1 MTRLI
6 NLLSWLPGHSGF
18 GSYVQRVVPG
28 IDGLR
33 LQLGDD
39 AEAVLLTP
47 EQWSPEPP
55 ARASR
60 RMMRFLQRYSL
71 VQHGPDLSALLQRDG
86 IRLNQIEAIYSPFFD
101 ALLCWPE
108 VPQLITCHDLT
119 PLVSSNSRKAWLRYR
134 FWQPR
139 HCQGATRL
147 IAISRY
153 VADQLVEFGV
163 KPDRIEVIPNGI
175 QISRPP
181 VLTPSSQ
188 DLLALARH
196 DVNKNL
202 PALLRGAAQLQRHY
216 PKWRGV
222 LRIVGRGGRQTRL
235 VQRLHRQLPRP
246 EQVELIEM
254 LPQEQLVDC
263 LRSSLA
269 LLSASTEE
277 GFDYPVLEA
286 KAEGIPT
293 LISSIP
299 VHLEFHADSSL
310 FFPVD
315 DDGTVLA
322 RHLIDLCRDP
332 VLWGDLSQR
341 GLALAR
347 SLSVERQV
355 EAISDQIKALQLLR

>member
-1 MTRLI
+1 MTHLI

-33 LQLGDD
+33 LQLGEDSQ
-39 AEAVLLTP
+39 AALLTP

-55 ARASR
+55 AWASG
-60 RMMRFLQRYSL
+60 RMMRNLQRYSL
-71 VQHGPDLSALLQRDG
+71 VQHGLDLSALLQRDG
-86 IRLNQIEAIYSPFFD
+86 IKLNQIETIYSPFFD
-101 ALLCWPE
+101 SLLCWPE

-119 PLVSSNSRKAWLRYR
+119 PLVAPNSRKAWLRYR
-134 FWQPR
+134 LWQPR
-139 HCQGATRL
+139 HCQSATRL

-153 VADQLVEFGV
+153 VADQLMEFGV

-175 QISRPP
+175 EISRPP
-181 VLTPSSQ
+181 VLTSQSQ
-188 DLLALARH
+188 DLLVLARH

-202 PALLRGAAQLQRHY
+202 PALFRGVAQLQRNY
-216 PKWRGV
+216 PQWHGV
-222 LRIVGRGGRQTRL
+222 LRIVGRAGRQTGL
-235 VQRLHRQLPRP
+235 VERLHRQLPRP
-246 EQVELIEM
+246 EQVELTQG
-254 LPQEQLVDC
+254 LSQEQLVAS

-293 LISSIP
+293 VISDIP

-310 FFPVD
+310 FFPVN
-315 DDGTVLA
+315 DDGTALA
-322 RHLIDLCRDP
+322 RHLIDLCRDQA
-332 VLWGDLSQR
+332 LWGDLSQR

-347 SLSVERQV
+347 SLSLERQV
-355 EAISDQIKALQLLR
+355 EAISTQIKALAFLR

>member
-1 MTRLI
+1 MTHLI
-6 NLLSWLPGHSGF
+6 NLLPWLPGHSGF

-33 LQLGDD
+33 LQLGED
-39 AEAVLLTP
+39 AQPALLTP
-47 EQWSPEPP
+47 DQWSLEPP
-55 ARASR
+55 PRALGR
-60 RMMRFLQRYSL
+60 KMRFLQRYSL
-71 VQHGPDLSALLQRDG
+71 LQHGLDLSALLQREG
-86 IRLNQIEAIYSPFFD
+86 INLNQIESIYSPFFD
-101 ALLCWPE
+101 ALLGWPE
-108 VPQLITCHDLT
+108 VPQLVTCHDLT
-119 PLVSSNSRKAWLRYR
+119 PLLAPNSRKSWLRYR

-139 HCQGATRL
+139 HCRVATRL
-147 IAISRY
+147 IAISTY

-163 KPDRIEVIPNGI
+163 SPDRIEVIPNGI
-175 QISRPP
+175 HIPRPA
-181 VLTPSSQ
+181 VLTPSSE

-196 DVNKNL
+196 DFNKNL
-202 PALLRGAAQLQRHY
+202 PALLRGAAQLQRLC

-222 LRIVGRGGRQTRL
+222 LRIVGRSGRQTGL

-246 EQVELIEM
+246 EQVVLIER
-254 LPQEQLVDC
+254 LSQDQLVAC

-293 LISSIP
+293 LISAIP
-299 VHLEFHADSSL
+299 VHREFHSGSSL

-315 DDGTVLA
+315 DDGTALA
-322 RHLIDLCRDP
+322 RHLIDLRRDMA
-332 VLWGDLSQR
+332 LWGDLSQS

-347 SLSVERQV
+347 SLSVQRQV
-355 EAISDQIKALQLLR
+355 EEISAQIKALAFLQ

>member
-1 MTRLI
+1 MTHLI

-33 LQLGDD
+33 LQLGEG
-39 AEAVLLTP
+39 AQAALLTP
-47 EQWSPEPP
+47 EQWSQKPP
-55 ARASR
+55 AWASGR
-60 RMMRFLQRYSL
+60 KMRFLQRYSL
-71 VQHGPDLSALLQRDG
+71 VQHGLDLSALLQRDG
-86 IRLNQIEAIYSPFFD
+86 IKLNQIESIYSPFFD

-119 PLVSSNSRKAWLRYR
+119 PLVASNSRKAWLRYR
-134 FWQPR
+134 LWQPR
-139 HCQGATRL
+139 HCRVATRL

-175 QISRPP
+175 HIPRPP
-181 VLTPSSQ
+181 VLTPFSQ
-188 DLLALARH
+188 DLVALARH

-202 PALLRGAAQLQRHY
+202 PALLRGVAQLQRQCPQWH
-216 PKWRGV
+216 GV
-222 LRIVGRGGRQTRL
+222 LRIVGRGGRQTGL
-235 VQRLHRQLPRP
+235 VQRLRRQLPRP
-246 EQVELIEM
+246 EQVELIEG
-254 LPQEQLVDC
+254 LPQDQLVAC

-293 LISSIP
+293 LISAIP
-299 VHLEFHADSSL
+299 VHREFHAESSL

-315 DDGTVLA
+315 DDGTALA
-322 RHLIDLCRDP
+322 RHLIDLFRDRA
-332 VLWGDLSQR
+332 LWVHLSQC

-355 EAISDQIKALQLLR
+355 DAISAEIRTLALMR

>member
-33 LQLGDD
+33 LQLGES
-39 AEAVLLTP
+39 AQAALFAP
-47 EQWSPEPP
+47 EQWSQKPP
-55 ARASR
+55 SLASGR
-60 RMMRFLQRYSL
+60 KMRFLQRYSL
-71 VQHGPDLSALLQRDG
+71 VQHGLDLSALLQRDG
-86 IRLNQIEAIYSPFFD
+86 IKLNQIESIYSPFFD
-101 ALLCWPE
+101 ALLCWPHL
-108 VPQLITCHDLT
+108 PQLITCHDLT
-119 PLVSSNSRKAWLRYR
+119 PLVASNSRKAWLRYR
-134 FWQPR
+134 LWQPR
-139 HCQGATRL
+139 HCRVATRV

-163 KPDRIEVIPNGI
+163 EPDRIEVIPNGI
-175 QISRPP
+175 HIPRPP
-181 VLTPSSQ
+181 VLTPFSE

-202 PALLRGAAQLQRHY
+202 PALLRGAAQLQRLC
-216 PKWRGV
+216 PQWRGV
-222 LRIVGRGGRQTRL
+222 LRIVGRSGRQTGL

-246 EQVELIEM
+246 EQVELIER
-254 LPQEQLVDC
+254 LPQDQLLAC
-263 LRSSLA
+263 LRSSMA

-293 LISSIP
+293 LISGIP
-299 VHLEFHADSSL
+299 VHREFHAESSL

-315 DDGTVLA
+315 DDGTALA
-322 RHLIDLCRDP
+322 HHLIDLRRDHC
-332 VLWGDLSQR
+332 LWGDLSKR
-341 GLALAR
+341 GLELAR
-347 SLSVERQV
+347 LLSVERQV
-355 EAISDQIKALQLLR
+355 EAISAQIMSLTISR